1 MSMFYSVVFIH
12 IVRILYRVL
21 GAQQSY
27 SSNEPSLSVFFLADR
42 FHREG
47 RTLEIDLKDGYLGI
61 APCTVCSETPP

>member
-27 SSNEPSLSVFFLADR
+27 SSNEPLLSVFFSR
-42 FHREG
+42 
-47 RTLEIDLKDGYLGI
+47 IDFTERGGHLGSI
-61 APCTVCSETPP
+61 